1 MDLSNSG
8 DHIASTL
15 SNNRSCLVIVGL
27 MDKAAAGV
35 DASPHVS
42 REKAAHFS
50 AARDECLRIHRFRNA
65 VAPGNRIQCAQEVR
79 HVWSSSTWAGVARST
94 RKPAERCSSW
104 MSDNVSIFEFSQAVF
119 VVVIGGSVTAI
130 LGE

>member
-15 SNNRSCLVIVGL
+15 SNDRSCLVIVGL
-27 MDKAAAGV
+27 MDEAAPGV
-35 DASPHVS
+35 NATPHVP

-50 AARDECLRIHRFRNA
+50 AARDERLRVHRFRNA
-65 VAPGNRIQCAQEVR
+65 VAPGNRIQCAQEIR

-94 RKPAERCSSW
+94 RKLAERCSSW

-119 VVVIGGSVTAI
+119 VVVIGGPVAAI